1 MNKDELKV
9 VVPPNHGWIE
19 YKLDQKE
26 LDYVWKCIENKKE
39 SYKQSLAGNIE
50 ASNLLLDKSEWFFRG
65 TIRPIILQYEKIF
78 GSLGNDSPL
87 NQRFEYHM
95 SSWWV
100 NYQKQN
106 EFNPIH
112 HHGGIYSYVIWMKIP
127 TSHFQ
132 QNKKLI
138 SLKSN
143 APSISSFN
151 FLYTDA
157 LGRTRT
163 YPYELSPKD
172 EGRMVF
178 FSSKMPHLVYPFYDC
193 DETRISVS
201 GNIQLNTAKVMP
213 PNR

>member
-1 MNKDELKV
+1 MNRDELKV

-39 SYKQSLAGNIE
+39 SYKNSLAGNIE
-50 ASNLLLDKSEWFFRG
+50 ESNLLLDKSEWFFRE
-65 TIRPIILQYEKIF
+65 TIRPIILQYEKVY
-78 GSLGNDSPL
+78 GSLGNENPL

-100 NYQKQN
+100 NYQKQT

-112 HHGGIYSYVIWMKIP
+112 HHGGVYSFVIWMKIP
-127 TSHFQ
+127 TSYFQ

-143 APSISSFN
+143 APSISSFQ
-151 FLYTDA
+151 FVYTDI
-157 LGRTRT
+157 LGRLRT
-163 YPYELSPKD
+163 YPYQLSPKD
-172 EGRMVF
+172 EGKMVF
-178 FSSKMPHLVYPFYDC
+178 FSSSSTIL
-193 DETRISVS
+193 SS
-201 GNIQLNTAKVMP
+201 NIF
-213 PNR
+213 